1 MPKSKLRGG
10 AKAHRKRVQ
19 KRNQNIKSQQNRMQK
34 LWEEEMMNRIEQMQ
48 KSSGETSNEINEYD
62 ETKPLDIKI

>member
-19 KRNQNIKSQQNRMQK
+19 KRNETIKQK
-34 LWEEEMMNRIEQMQ
+34 KIALTKKIIEGLNKIKEEE
-48 KSSGETSNEINEYD
+48 NESQIQGQGV
-62 ETKPLDIKI
+62 

>member
-19 KRNQNIKSQQNRMQK
+19 KRNNNIKSQNNKMQK
-34 LWEEEMMNRIEQMQ
+34 LWEQEMMKRMEEMNNT
-48 KSSGETSNEINEYD
+48 SGNTENDEIDTSQSI
-62 ETKPLDIKI
+62 DITI

>member
-19 KRNQNIKSQQNRMQK
+19 KRNETMIHRQRTFQRQYQ
-34 LWEEEMMNRIEQMQ
+34 EELEKQMELYKTQ
-48 KSSGETSNEINEYD
+48 LSGETENEEVSTD
-62 ETKPLDIKI
+62 QPLNLNV

>member
-19 KRNQNIKSQQNRMQK
+19 KRNQGIKNKQNRIQK
-34 LWEEEMMNRIEQMQ
+34 IWEEEMTKRMEELNAM
-48 KSSGETSNEINEYD
+48 SGQTKNNEEDNSQ
-62 ETKPLDIKI
+62 PLDISL